1 MNHKL
6 LTILKA
12 FKKSFHK
19 LPRIIIYVLRKFL
32 WAYGQRLANVLSVAV
47 GITALSIAL
56 PVFNQYS
63 NTNPESDGYV
73 QPRSI
78 SNLVEKTQ
86 KSTVTVYCEYGKKLY
101 SQGSGWSM
109 KLETS
114 QKYKYSTA
122 VITNHHVIEDCLNGK
137 GRVTVVNSNGNEYK
151 AIIDNWDKE
160 NDLAVL
166 ATKAKIPPLK
176 LSKNAP
182 WPGYWVMAV
191 GTADGYAG
199 SIAFGNVLNVSDLE
213 VLITA
218 NISHGNSGGP
228 LVDNEGYV
236 IGTNSWG
243 AKGEQYN
250 GAKGLDSMCKKLI
263 VCEGEYFWDREN

>member
-1 MNHKL
+1 
-6 LTILKA
+6 
-12 FKKSFHK
+12 
-19 LPRIIIYVLRKFL
+19 
-32 WAYGQRLANVLSVAV
+32 
-47 GITALSIAL
+47 
-56 PVFNQYS
+56 
-63 NTNPESDGYV
+63 
-73 QPRSI
+73 
-78 SNLVEKTQ
+78 
-86 KSTVTVYCEYGKKLY
+86 
-101 SQGSGWSM
+101 M
-109 KLETS
+109 KLRTS
-114 QKYKYSTA
+114 QKDKYPTA
-122 VITNHHVIEDCLNGK
+122 VITNHHVIEDCLNDK
-137 GRVTVVNSNGNEYK
+137 GRVSVVNSNGNEYK

-176 LSKNAP
+176 LSKNPP

-199 SIAFGNVLNVSDLE
+199 SIAFGNVLNVTDLE

-250 GAKGLDSMCKKLI
+250 GAKALDSMCKKLI
-263 VCEGEYFWDREN
+263 VCKGEYFWGREN

>member
-1 MNHKL
+1 MSHKL
-6 LTILKA
+6 RIILKA
-12 FKKSFHK
+12 FKT
-19 LPRIIIYVLRKFL
+19 LCLLQPRRLVNRIWRFLRQN
-32 WAYGQRLANVLSVAV
+32 GQRIGTITSIGVAILA
-47 GITALSIAL
+47 IFIAL
-56 PVFNQYS
+56 PAFNQYRA
-63 NTNPESDGYV
+63 TNPENDGYV

-86 KSTVTVYCEYGKKLY
+86 NSTVTIYCEYGKKLY

-109 KLETS
+109 KLQTS
-114 QKYKYSTA
+114 QNREYPTA

-137 GRVTVVNSNGNEYK
+137 GRVSIVNAKGNEYK
-151 AIIDNWDKE
+151 GIIDNWDKA

-250 GAKGLDSMCKKLI
+250 GAKALDAMCKKLI
-263 VCEGEYFWDREN
+263 VCKGMYFWEREN

>member
-1 MNHKL
+1 MNHRL
-6 LTILKA
+6 PIILTA
-12 FKKSFHK
+12 FKRLFRWQPRNFSDLIWSF
-19 LPRIIIYVLRKFL
+19 LRNH
-32 WAYGQRLANVLSVAV
+32 GQRIGTITSIAV
-47 GITALSIAL
+47 GVLAICIAL
-56 PVFNQYS
+56 PPFNQYRA
-63 NTNPESDGYV
+63 TNPENDGYV
-73 QPRSI
+73 QPRSV

-86 KSTVTVYCEYGKKLY
+86 KSTVTIYCEYGKKLY

-109 KLETS
+109 KLRTS
-114 QKYKYSTA
+114 QKNVYPTA

-137 GRVTVVNSNGNEYK
+137 GRVSIVNSKGNEYK
-151 AIIDNWDKE
+151 AIIDNWDKT

-199 SIAFGNVLNVSDLE
+199 SIAFGNVLNVTDLE

-228 LVDNEGYV
+228 LVDNEGFV
-236 IGTNSWG
+236 IGTNTWG

-250 GAKGLDSMCKKLI
+250 GAKALDAMCKKLI
-263 VCEGEYFWDREN
+263 VCKSEYFWEREN

>member
-6 LTILKA
+6 LTILKP
-12 FKKSFHK
+12 FKRSFHM
-19 LPRIIIYVLRKFL
+19 LPRIIINGLRIIL
-32 WAYGQRLANVLSVAV
+32 RAHGQKLANVLSVAV
-47 GITALSIAL
+47 GIIALSIAL
-56 PVFNQYS
+56 PAFNQYR
-63 NTNPESDGYV
+63 NTNPENDGYV

-86 KSTVTVYCEYGKKLY
+86 KSTVTIYCEYGNKLY

-109 KLETS
+109 KLQTS
-114 QKYKYSTA
+114 QKYKYPTA
-122 VITNHHVIEDCLNGK
+122 VITNHHVIEDCLNDK
-137 GRVTVVNSNGNEYK
+137 GRVSVVNSNGNEYK

-166 ATKAKIPPLK
+166 ATKAKIPPLN

-250 GAKGLDSMCKKLI
+250 GAKALDSMCKKLI
-263 VCEGEYFWDREN
+263 VCKGDYFWERQN

>member
-6 LTILKA
+6 RITLKA
-12 FKKSFHK
+12 FKRLCNWQPRKMMNVTWGFLKENGSRIGTVASF
-19 LPRIIIYVLRKFL
+19 
-32 WAYGQRLANVLSVAV
+32 GV
-47 GITALSIAL
+47 GIVAILLSI
-56 PVFNQYS
+56 PTFNQYRT
-63 NTNPESDGYV
+63 TNPENDGYV

-78 SNLVEKTQ
+78 SSLVEKTQ
-86 KSTVTVYCEYGKKLY
+86 KSTVTIYCEYGSDLY

-109 KLETS
+109 KLQTS
-114 QKYKYSTA
+114 QKYEYPTA
-122 VITNHHVIEDCLNGK
+122 VITNHHVIADCLNGK
-137 GRVTVVNSNGNEYK
+137 GKVSIVNASGKEYK
-151 AIIDNWDKE
+151 AFIDNWDKE

-166 ATKAKIPPLK
+166 ATKAKIPPLN

-250 GAKGLDSMCKKLI
+250 GAKALDAMCKKLI
-263 VCEGEYFWDREN
+263 VCNGQYFWPRQE

>member
-1 MNHKL
+1 MNHRL
-6 LTILKA
+6 PIILTA
-12 FKKSFHK
+12 FKRLFQWQ
-19 LPRIIIYVLRKFL
+19 PRNFSYLIWGFLRNH
-32 WAYGQRLANVLSVAV
+32 GQRIGTITSIAV
-47 GITALSIAL
+47 GVLAICIAL
-56 PVFNQYS
+56 PPFNQYRA
-63 NTNPESDGYV
+63 TNPENDGYV
-73 QPRSI
+73 QPRSV

-86 KSTVTVYCEYGKKLY
+86 KSTVTIYCEYGKKLY

-109 KLETS
+109 KLRTS
-114 QKYKYSTA
+114 QKNVYPTA

-137 GRVTVVNSNGNEYK
+137 GRVSIVNSKGNEYK
-151 AIIDNWDKE
+151 AIIDNWDKT

-199 SIAFGNVLNVSDLE
+199 SIAFGNVLNVTDLE

-228 LVDNEGYV
+228 LVDNEGFV
-236 IGTNSWG
+236 IGTNTWG

-250 GAKGLDSMCKKLI
+250 GAKALDAMCKKLI
-263 VCEGEYFWDREN
+263 VCKGEYFWEREN

>member
-6 LTILKA
+6 LTTLRV
-12 FKKSFHK
+12 FKSRFLSRPRKVIHELVSFLISHNQK
-19 LPRIIIYVLRKFL
+19 IASAASI
-32 WAYGQRLANVLSVAV
+32 AV
-47 GITALSIAL
+47 GVIAICIAL
-56 PVFNQYS
+56 PAFNQYQS
-63 NTNPESDGYV
+63 TNPENDGYV

-86 KSTVTVYCEYGKKLY
+86 KSTVTIYCEYGKELY

-109 KLETS
+109 KLKTS
-114 QKYKYSTA
+114 QKEKYPTA
-122 VITNHHVIEDCLNGK
+122 VITNHHVIEDCLKNKGK
-137 GRVTVVNSNGNEYK
+137 VSIVNSKGHEYK
-151 AIIDNWDKE
+151 AVIDNWDKD

-199 SIAFGNVLNVSDLE
+199 SIAFGNVLNVTDLE

-218 NISHGNSGGP
+218 SISHGNSGGP

-236 IGTNSWG
+236 IGTNTWG

-250 GAKGLDSMCKKLI
+250 GAKALDAMCKKLI
-263 VCEGEYFWDREN
+263 VCKGEYFWEREN

>member
-6 LTILKA
+6 PIILTA
-12 FKKSFHK
+12 FKRLFRWQPRNFSYLIWSF
-19 LPRIIIYVLRKFL
+19 LRNH
-32 WAYGQRLANVLSVAV
+32 GQRIGTITSIAV
-47 GITALSIAL
+47 GVLAISIAL
-56 PVFNQYS
+56 PPFNQYRA
-63 NTNPESDGYV
+63 TNPENDGYV
-73 QPRSI
+73 QPRSVF
-78 SNLVEKTQ
+78 NLVEKTQ
-86 KSTVTVYCEYGKKLY
+86 RSTVTIYCEYGKKLY

-109 KLETS
+109 KLRTS
-114 QKYKYSTA
+114 QKNMYPTA
-122 VITNHHVIEDCLNGK
+122 VITNHHVIEDCLNGQ
-137 GRVTVVNSNGNEYK
+137 GRVSIVNSKGNEYK
-151 AIIDNWDKE
+151 AIIDNWDKA

-199 SIAFGNVLNVSDLE
+199 SIAFGNVLNVTDLE

-228 LVDNEGYV
+228 LVDNEGFV
-236 IGTNSWG
+236 IGTNTWG

-250 GAKGLDSMCKKLI
+250 GAKALDSMCKKLI
-263 VCEGEYFWDREN
+263 VCKGEYFWARQE

>member
-1 MNHKL
+1 MNRKL
-6 LTILKA
+6 LTILRV
-12 FKKSFHK
+12 FKRSLHN
-19 LPRIIIYVLRKFL
+19 LPRVIMYGLRIL
-32 WAYGQRLANVLSVAV
+32 LRTHGQKLANF
-47 GITALSIAL
+47 LSIAIGVIAISVAL
-56 PVFNQYS
+56 PAFNQYR
-63 NTNPESDGYV
+63 NTNPEIDGYV

-78 SNLVEKTQ
+78 SHLVEKTQ
-86 KSTVTVYCEYGKKLY
+86 KSTVTIYCEYGKKLY

-109 KLETS
+109 KLQTS
-114 QKYKYSTA
+114 QKFKYPTA

-137 GRVTVVNSNGNEYK
+137 GRVSVVNSNGNEYK
-151 AIIDNWDKE
+151 ALIDNWDKE

-199 SIAFGNVLNVSDLE
+199 SIAFGNVLNVTDLE

-228 LVDNEGYV
+228 LIDNEGYV

-250 GAKGLDSMCKKLI
+250 GAKALDSMCKKLI
-263 VCEGEYFWDREN
+263 VCKGKYFWER

>member
-1 MNHKL
+1 LRNH
-6 LTILKA
+6 
-12 FKKSFHK
+12 
-19 LPRIIIYVLRKFL
+19 
-32 WAYGQRLANVLSVAV
+32 GQRIGTITSIAV
-47 GITALSIAL
+47 GVVAICIAL
-56 PVFNQYS
+56 PPFNQYRA
-63 NTNPESDGYV
+63 TNPENDGYV
-73 QPRSI
+73 QPRSV

-86 KSTVTVYCEYGKKLY
+86 KSTVTIYCEYGKKLY

-109 KLETS
+109 KLRTS
-114 QKYKYSTA
+114 QKNAYPTA

-137 GRVTVVNSNGNEYK
+137 GRVSIVNSKGNEYK
-151 AIIDNWDKE
+151 AIIDNWDRS

-199 SIAFGNVLNVSDLE
+199 SIAFGNVLNVTDLE

-228 LVDNEGYV
+228 LVDNEGFV
-236 IGTNSWG
+236 IGTNTWG

-250 GAKGLDSMCKKLI
+250 GAKALDAMCKKLI
-263 VCEGEYFWDREN
+263 ECKGEYFWEREN

>member
-1 MNHKL
+1 MNHRFLIIWSSSKKMFSSQLKKIYNPTWVFLKNSYQVVGLVIAL
-6 LTILKA
+6 L
-12 FKKSFHK
+12 
-19 LPRIIIYVLRKFL
+19 
-32 WAYGQRLANVLSVAV
+32 V
-47 GITALSIAL
+47 GIVSLSIAL
-56 PVFNQYS
+56 PAFNQYR
-63 NTNPESDGYV
+63 NTNPEQDGYV
-73 QPRSI
+73 QPRRI
-78 SNLVEKTQ
+78 SSLVEQTQ
-86 KSTVTVYCEYGKKLY
+86 KSTVTIYCDYGQKMY

-109 KLETS
+109 KLATS
-114 QKYKYSTA
+114 QKVQYPTA
-122 VITNHHVIEDCLNGK
+122 VITNHHVVENCLNGK
-137 GRVTVVNSNGNEYK
+137 GRVSIVNSLGREFK

-182 WPGYWVMAV
+182 WPGYWVMAA

-199 SIAFGNVLNVSDLE
+199 SIAFGNVLNVTDLE

-228 LVDNEGYV
+228 LVDNEGFV

-243 AKGEQYN
+243 AEGEQYN
-250 GAKGLDSMCKKLI
+250 GAKALDAMCKKLI
-263 VCEGEYFWDREN
+263 ACKGKYFWEREH

>member
-6 LTILKA
+6 LTILKP
-12 FKKSFHK
+12 FKRSFHK
-19 LPRIIIYVLRKFL
+19 LLRIIINSLRSIL
-32 WAYGQRLANVLSVAV
+32 RAHGQKLANVLSIAV
-47 GITALSIAL
+47 GIIALSIAL
-56 PVFNQYS
+56 PAFNQYR
-63 NTNPESDGYV
+63 NTNPENDGYV

-86 KSTVTVYCEYGKKLY
+86 KSTVTIYCEYGKKLY
-101 SQGSGWSM
+101 SQGSGWSL
-109 KLETS
+109 KLQTS
-114 QKYKYSTA
+114 QEYKYPTA

-137 GRVTVVNSNGNEYK
+137 GRVSVVNSNGNEYK

-250 GAKGLDSMCKKLI
+250 GAKALDSMCKKLI
-263 VCEGEYFWDREN
+263 VCKGDYFWERQN

>member
-1 MNHKL
+1 MSHKL
-6 LTILKA
+6 RITLKA
-12 FKKSFHK
+12 FKT
-19 LPRIIIYVLRKFL
+19 LCLLRPRRLVNRIWMFLRQN
-32 WAYGQRLANVLSVAV
+32 GQRIVTVTSIGVAILA
-47 GITALSIAL
+47 IFIAL
-56 PVFNQYS
+56 PAFNQYRA
-63 NTNPESDGYV
+63 TNPENDGYV

-86 KSTVTVYCEYGKKLY
+86 KSTVTIYCEYGKKLY

-109 KLETS
+109 KLQTS
-114 QKYKYSTA
+114 QKNEYPTA

-137 GRVTVVNSNGNEYK
+137 GRVSIVNSRGNEYK
-151 AIIDNWDKE
+151 AIIDNWDKV

-199 SIAFGNVLNVSDLE
+199 SIAFGNVLNVSDFE

-236 IGTNSWG
+236 IGTNTWG

-250 GAKGLDSMCKKLI
+250 GAKALDAMCKKLI
-263 VCEGEYFWDREN
+263 VCKGKYFWERED

>member
-1 MNHKL
+1 MNHRL
-6 LTILKA
+6 PIILTA
-12 FKKSFHK
+12 FKRLFRWQPRNFLHLIASF
-19 LPRIIIYVLRKFL
+19 LRNH
-32 WAYGQRLANVLSVAV
+32 GQRLGTITSIAV
-47 GITALSIAL
+47 GVVAICIAL
-56 PVFNQYS
+56 PPFNQYRA
-63 NTNPESDGYV
+63 TNPENDGYV
-73 QPRSI
+73 QPRSV

-86 KSTVTVYCEYGKKLY
+86 KSTVTIYCEYGKKLY

-109 KLETS
+109 KLRTS
-114 QKYKYSTA
+114 QKNVYPTA

-137 GRVTVVNSNGNEYK
+137 GRVSIVNSKGNEYK
-151 AIIDNWDKE
+151 AIIDNWDKT

-199 SIAFGNVLNVSDLE
+199 SIAFGNVLNVTDLE

-228 LVDNEGYV
+228 LVDNEGFV
-236 IGTNSWG
+236 IGTNTWG

-250 GAKGLDSMCKKLI
+250 GAKALDAMCKKLI
-263 VCEGEYFWDREN
+263 VCKGEYFWEREN

>member
-1 MNHKL
+1 MNHRL
-6 LTILKA
+6 PIILTA
-12 FKKSFHK
+12 FKRLFRWQ
-19 LPRIIIYVLRKFL
+19 PRNFSYLIWGFLRNH
-32 WAYGQRLANVLSVAV
+32 GQRIGTITSIAV
-47 GITALSIAL
+47 GVLAICIAL
-56 PVFNQYS
+56 PPFNQYRA
-63 NTNPESDGYV
+63 TNPENDGYV
-73 QPRSI
+73 QPRSV

-86 KSTVTVYCEYGKKLY
+86 KSTVTIYCEYGKKLY

-109 KLETS
+109 KLRTS
-114 QKYKYSTA
+114 QKNVYPTA

-137 GRVTVVNSNGNEYK
+137 GRVSIVNSKGNEYK
-151 AIIDNWDKE
+151 AIIDNWDKT

-199 SIAFGNVLNVSDLE
+199 SIAFGNVLNVTDLE

-228 LVDNEGYV
+228 LVDNEGFV
-236 IGTNSWG
+236 IGTNTWG

-250 GAKGLDSMCKKLI
+250 GAKALDAMCKKLI
-263 VCEGEYFWDREN
+263 VCKGEYFWEREN

>member
-1 MNHKL
+1 MRNH
-6 LTILKA
+6 
-12 FKKSFHK
+12 
-19 LPRIIIYVLRKFL
+19 
-32 WAYGQRLANVLSVAV
+32 GQRIGAITSIVVGVLAICL
-47 GITALSIAL
+47 AL
-56 PVFNQYS
+56 PPFNQYRA
-63 NTNPESDGYV
+63 TNPENDGYV
-73 QPRSI
+73 QPRSV
-78 SNLVEKTQ
+78 SNLVGKTQ
-86 KSTVTVYCEYGKKLY
+86 KSTVTIYCEYGKKLY

-109 KLETS
+109 KLRTS
-114 QKYKYSTA
+114 QKNVYPTA
-122 VITNHHVIEDCLNGK
+122 VITNHHVIEDCLNGE
-137 GRVTVVNSNGNEYK
+137 GRVSIVNSKGNEYK
-151 AIIDNWDKE
+151 AIIENWDKT

-199 SIAFGNVLNVSDLE
+199 SIAFGNVLNVTDLE

-228 LVDNEGYV
+228 LVDNEGFV
-236 IGTNSWG
+236 IGTNTWG

-250 GAKGLDSMCKKLI
+250 GAKALDAMCKKLI
-263 VCEGEYFWDREN
+263 VCKGEYFWERQE

>member
-6 LTILKA
+6 LTTLKA
-12 FKKSFHK
+12 FAR
-19 LPRIIIYVLRKFL
+19 LPRWLPRELVHQIWNYISIK
-32 WAYGQRLANVLSVAV
+32 GQTIGTLASISLAIVA
-47 GITALSIAL
+47 ILIAL
-56 PVFNQYS
+56 PAFNQYRS
-63 NTNPESDGYV
+63 TNPESDGYV
-73 QPRSI
+73 QPRSV

-86 KSTVTVYCEYGKKLY
+86 ESTVTIYCEYGKKLY

-109 KLETS
+109 KLRTS
-114 QKYKYSTA
+114 QKDKYPTA
-122 VITNHHVIEDCLNGK
+122 VITNHHVIEDCLNDK
-137 GRVTVVNSNGNEYK
+137 GRVSVVNSNGNEYK

-166 ATKAKIPPLK
+166 ATKAKIPPFK

-199 SIAFGNVLNVSDLE
+199 SIAFGNVLNVTDLE

-228 LVDNEGYV
+228 LVDNEGFV

-250 GAKGLDSMCKKLI
+250 GAKALDSMCKKLI
-263 VCEGEYFWDREN
+263 ICKGEYFWEREN

>member
-1 MNHKL
+1 MNHKS

-12 FKKSFHK
+12 LKSSYHK
-19 LPRIIIYVLRKFL
+19 LPRIIICGPRSLLRNH
-32 WAYGQRLANVLSVAV
+32 GQKLANYLSLAV
-47 GITALSIAL
+47 GIFAISIAI
-56 PVFNQYS
+56 PAFNQYR
-63 NTNPESDGYV
+63 NTNPENDGYV
-73 QPRSI
+73 QPRSV

-86 KSTVTVYCEYGKKLY
+86 KSTVTIYCEYGKNLY

-109 KLETS
+109 KLQTS
-114 QKYKYSTA
+114 QRSDYPTA
-122 VITNHHVIEDCLNGK
+122 VITNHHVIEDCLDDK
-137 GRVTVVNSNGNEYK
+137 GAVSIVNSNGNEYK

-199 SIAFGNVLNVSDLE
+199 SISFGNVLNVTDFE
-213 VLITA
+213 ILITA

-228 LVDNEGYV
+228 LVDNEGFV

-243 AKGEQYN
+243 ARGEQYN
-250 GAKGLDSMCKKLI
+250 GAKALDSMCQKIIACK
-263 VCEGEYFWDREN
+263 GRFFWARNT

>member
-6 LTILKA
+6 LTTLRA
-12 FKKSFHK
+12 FKRPSHWQ
-19 LPRIIIYVLRKFL
+19 P
-32 WAYGQRLANVLSVAV
+32 RLAVHKAWYFVKRNAQTIGTLASIGV
-47 GITALSIAL
+47 ALSAICIAL
-56 PVFNQYS
+56 PPFNQYQS
-63 NTNPESDGYV
+63 TNPENDGYV

-86 KSTVTVYCEYGKKLY
+86 KSTVTIYCEYGKKLY

-109 KLETS
+109 KLQTS
-114 QKYKYSTA
+114 QKDKYHTA
-122 VITNHHVIEDCLNGK
+122 VITNHHVIEDCLNDK
-137 GRVTVVNSNGNEYK
+137 GRVSVVNSKGNEYK
-151 AIIDNWDKE
+151 AVIDNWDKE

-166 ATKAKIPPLK
+166 ATRAKIPPLK

-199 SIAFGNVLNVSDLE
+199 SIAFGNVLNVTDLE

-218 NISHGNSGGP
+218 SISHGNSGGP

-250 GAKGLDSMCKKLI
+250 GAKALDAMCKKLI
-263 VCEGEYFWDREN
+263 VCKGDFFWEREN